1 MQDPG
6 TVIISGMAAARPA
19 EGATRRRIFTRHA
32 DSHGE
37 LAYALDYASA
47 QSETVHVSEDA

>member
-19 EGATRRRIFTRHA
+19 EGAARRRIFTLHA

-37 LAYALDYASA
+37 LAYALDYACA
-47 QSETVHVSEDA
+47 QAETVHVSEDA